1 MARHLDESSYDNA
14 QTFAGR
20 LAEAFTLSPKYVRTA
35 DIISS
40 VAQTTPYGYIV
51 SALDLGRDLNRVY
64 HKEKGAKTDAALDVA
79 SMLPFLNKPG
89 LKSANTFINRLRS
102 RSKLR
107 NVINSNVFGLKALDF
122 VDDTYGSDRTS
133 DNIRRTLAAGG
144 SIHINPANRG
154 KFNATKARTGKTTEE
169 LTHSKNPLTRKRA
182 IFAQNA
188 AKWHH

>member
-1 MARHLDESSYDNA
+1 MARHLDESSYDDA

-20 LAEAFTLSPKYVRTA
+20 LAEAFALPPRYIRTA
-35 DIISS
+35 DLISS
-40 VAQTTPYGYIV
+40 VAQTTPYGYTV

-64 HKEKGAKTDAALDVA
+64 HKEKGAKADAILDVA
-79 SMLPFLNKPG
+79 SMLPFLNKSG
-89 LKSANTFINRLRS
+89 LKAANTLINRIKGNN
-102 RSKLR
+102 KLR

-122 VDDTYGSDRTS
+122 IDDTYGSDRTS
-133 DNIRRTLAAGG
+133 DSPRRTLAAGG

-182 IFAQNA
+182 IFA
-188 AKWHH
+188 

>member
-1 MARHLDESSYDNA
+1 MARHLDESSYDDA

-20 LAEAFTLSPKYVRTA
+20 LAEAFALPPRYIRTA
-35 DIISS
+35 DLISS
-40 VAQTTPYGYIV
+40 VAQITPYGYTV

-64 HKEKGAKTDAALDVA
+64 HKEKGAKADAILDVA
-79 SMLPFLNKPG
+79 SMLPFLNKSG
-89 LKSANTFINRLRS
+89 LKASNTFINRIKGNN
-102 RSKLR
+102 KLR

-122 VDDTYGSDRTS
+122 TNDTYGSDRTS
-133 DNIRRTLAAGG
+133 DSPRRTLASGG

-182 IFAQNA
+182 IFA
-188 AKWHH
+188 